1 MHHLHVIKIYRS
13 QVLTLFIVDVN
24 KTMEYVYSYWN
35 MLTFYKAFTNT
46 FNNIKMNTSLILTMK
61 MYAQNPVNI
70 LT

>member
-1 MHHLHVIKIYRS
+1 
-13 QVLTLFIVDVN
+13 
-24 KTMEYVYSYWN
+24 MEYVYSYWN
-35 MLTFYKAFTNT
+35 MLTFYKAFTKT